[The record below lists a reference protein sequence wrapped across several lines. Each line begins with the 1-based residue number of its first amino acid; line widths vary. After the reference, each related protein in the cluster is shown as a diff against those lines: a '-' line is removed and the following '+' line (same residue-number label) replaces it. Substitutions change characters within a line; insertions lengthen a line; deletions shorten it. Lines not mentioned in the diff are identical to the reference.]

1 MTIVPMTMISRGLSV
16 YKLVSMDILI
26 DILIVA
32 GGTTG
37 RLAVCLCGGGVGGGL
52 GGVGGGLRGVAV
64 RGKNMY
70 YVARRVFLVKILNLG
85 HVNLEFN
92 PKILNFSKL
101 QI

>member
-37 RLAVCLCGGGVGGGL
+37 RLAVCLCGGGGWGGW
-52 GGVGGGLRGVAV
+52 GGCGGWPYEGKTCTMWRGA
-64 RGKNMY
+64 
-70 YVARRVFLVKILNLG
+70 
-85 HVNLEFN
+85 
-92 PKILNFSKL
+92 FSL
-101 QI
+101 

>member
-1 MTIVPMTMISRGLSV
+1 MECACTLAALRGHRARKV
-16 YKLVSMDILI
+16 YDW
-26 DILIVA
+26 
-32 GGTTG
+32 
-37 RLAVCLCGGGVGGGL
+37 GGVGGWGT
-52 GGVGGGLRGVAV
+52 RE
-64 RGKNMY
+64 NMY

>member
-37 RLAVCLCGGGVGGGL
+37 RLAVCLCGGGL

-64 RGKNMY
+64 RGNNMY
-70 YVARRVFLVKILNLG
+70 YVAQRVFLVKILNLG
-85 HVNLEFN
+85 HVNLEFEFN